1 MFYHYYENDDPFN
14 IAKERNTR
22 NTNRGEYNCGG
33 YALGCYSWYCPFAHQ
48 VRDFEKNVNQILKD
62 FRNTRLIN
70 NIQDLMPNEY
80 MVAFRLSSD
89 DFHFMKRAK
98 NGIWREKRGGQSE
111 IRIVPK
117 SVVFGEVWSPHRY
130 DKGYR
135 GEIALF
141 AVKEE

>member
-1 MFYHYYENDDPFN
+1 MFHYNYENDDPFN
-14 IAKERNTR
+14 IAKERNTM
-22 NTNRGEYNCGG
+22 NTDRGEYNCGG

-62 FRNTRLIN
+62 FRNTRLVG

-80 MVAFRLSSD
+80 MIAFRLSSD

-117 SVVFGEVWSPHRY
+117 SIVFGEVWSPHRC
-130 DKGYR
+130 DNGYR
-135 GEIALF
+135 GKIALF

>member
-1 MFYHYYENDDPFN
+1 MFHYGYKNDDPFN

-22 NTNRGEYNCGG
+22 NTNRGQYNCGG

-48 VRDFEKNVNQILKD
+48 VIDFEKNVNQILKD
-62 FRNTRLIN
+62 FPNTRLID

-80 MVAFRLSSD
+80 MVAFRLSQD
-89 DFHFMKRAK
+89 DFHFMKRSK
-98 NGIWREKRGGQSE
+98 NGVWREKRGSQPE

-130 DKGYR
+130 DTGYR
-135 GEIALF
+135 GKIAFF

>member
-1 MFYHYYENDDPFN
+1 MFFLDYENDDPFN
-14 IAKERNTR
+14 IAKERNIK
-22 NTNRGEYNCGG
+22 NADRGEYNCGG
-33 YALGCYSWYCPFAHQ
+33 YALGCYSWYCPFSHQ

-62 FRNTRLIN
+62 FPNARLIDN
-70 NIQDLMPNEY
+70 TQDLMPNEY
-80 MVAFRLSSD
+80 MVAFRLSQD
-89 DFHFMKRAK
+89 DFHFMKRGK
-98 NGIWREKRGGQSE
+98 NGVWREKRGSQSE

-130 DKGYR
+130 DNGYR

>member
-1 MFYHYYENDDPFN
+1 MFHFGYENDDPFN

-22 NTNRGEYNCGG
+22 NTDRGEYNCGG

-62 FRNTRLIN
+62 FPNVRLIN
-70 NIQDLMPNEY
+70 NTQDLMPNEY
-80 MVAFRLSSD
+80 MVAFRLSQD
-89 DFHFMKRAK
+89 DFHFMKRGK
-98 NGIWREKRGGQSE
+98 NGVWREKRGNQFE

-130 DKGYR
+130 DNGYQ
-135 GEIALF
+135 GEIAFF

>member
-1 MFYHYYENDDPFN
+1 MFHFGYENDDPFN

-22 NTNRGEYNCGG
+22 NTDRGEYNCGG
-33 YALGCYSWYCPFAHQ
+33 YALGCYSWYCPFSHQ

-62 FRNTRLIN
+62 FPNVRLID

-80 MVAFRLSSD
+80 MIAFRLSQD
-89 DFHFMKRAK
+89 DFHFMKRSK
-98 NGIWREKRGGQSE
+98 NGVWREKRGSQSE

-130 DKGYR
+130 DNGYR